1 MEGDVV
7 RIEINPLDADEVASA
22 SAEGHEA
29 YLRHVPHGMPEGSV
43 PRTPFS

>member
-1 MEGDVV
+1 MHCARVEGDVV

-29 YLRHVPHGMPEGSV
+29 YLRHVPRGM
-43 PRTPFS
+43 